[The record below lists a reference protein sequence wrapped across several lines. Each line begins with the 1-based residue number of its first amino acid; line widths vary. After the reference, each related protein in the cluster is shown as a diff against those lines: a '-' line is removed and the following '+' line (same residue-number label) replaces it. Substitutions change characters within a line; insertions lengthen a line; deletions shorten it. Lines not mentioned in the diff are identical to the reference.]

1 MGLKILATS
10 YGYNRKH
17 KYKQKDEGMIEME
30 TKIFNELIKLSIP
43 CHVKGFDYLQDAVLF
58 TIENPVKYQK
68 ITKNLYPDIA
78 EKYNDKP
85 SRVERAMQHA
95 IQSALNDMDN
105 DLKNAYFGRH
115 QTITNG
121 MFVST
126 VAKRLQIENN
136 L

>member
-1 MGLKILATS
+1 MK
-10 YGYNRKH
+10 
-17 KYKQKDEGMIEME
+17 
-30 TKIFNELIKLSIP
+30 TKIFNELIRLSVS
-43 CHVKGFDYLQDAVLF
+43 CNLKGFDYLMDAILF
-58 TIENPVKYQK
+58 NIQNP
-68 ITKNLYPDIA
+68 
-78 EKYNDKP
+78 EKYREISKNVYPEIAKKYGD
-85 SRVERAMQHA
+85 SHVRVERAMRHA